1 MKYLLL
7 SLLLISG
14 CSFISPV
21 NECRI
26 SYFTGQAESGWAI
39 SPEADA
45 KGDLKML
52 RVVQGGS
59 GCKGVKSEWDGI
71 GMTKTTVE
79 KVE

>member
-7 SLLLISG
+7 SIFLLSG
-14 CSFISPV
+14 CSFISPT

-26 SYFTGQAESGWAI
+26 SYFTGQAESGWAV

-59 GCKGVKSEWDGI
+59 GCKGIKSEWDKD
-71 GMTKTTVE
+71 GMVRSTIE
-79 KVE
+79 KAE